1 MNEVITEKN
10 YPVENAWILKSALSW
25 LIIIIIFGALFLFE
39 ANNIKNISNLVIY
52 LFIGICS
59 VIYAALRK
67 NTFHYTFDAKFLNL
81 QQGILN
87 KQQRHIPYGVIQ
99 NIFVKQDLLDRLFGL
114 ASLTLEN
121 ASVGAGSVP
130 EGQVKAFGITLD
142 NRKQQKAEM
151 VGFSGNKV
159 SIPGLSKQ
167 NAETLKGI
175 VLQKMKENPI
185 DDSQSGL

>member
-1 MNEVITEKN
+1 MNETITEKN
-10 YPVENAWILKSALSW
+10 YPVESLWILKSILTW
-25 LIIIIIFGALFLFE
+25 LIILVIFGAFFLFG
-39 ANNIKNISNLVIY
+39 ANDARNISNLVIY
-52 LFIGICS
+52 IFFAIFS
-59 VIYAALRK
+59 VVYAALRR
-67 NTFHYTFDAKFLNL
+67 NTFRYSIDAKFLNL

-121 ASVGAGSVP
+121 ASMGAGS
-130 EGQVKAFGITLD
+130 GQERQSKVFGITFS
-142 NRKQQKAEM
+142 NKRQQRAEM
-151 VGFSGNKV
+151 IGFSGNKI
-159 SIPGLSKQ
+159 SIPGLSKR

-175 VLQKMKENPI
+175 VLQRMKENPI